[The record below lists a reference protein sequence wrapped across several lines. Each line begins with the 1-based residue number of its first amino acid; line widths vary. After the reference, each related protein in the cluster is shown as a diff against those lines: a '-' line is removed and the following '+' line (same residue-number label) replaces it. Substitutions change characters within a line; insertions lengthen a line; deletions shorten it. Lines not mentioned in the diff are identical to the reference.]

1 MWMLD
6 SVRKA
11 CTIRIRSKQTFDIKK
26 KNTSK
31 VFFFFTL
38 PALSKKESADVI
50 NRIKLVWILPV
61 HYCPCT
67 GIQGQTDIQT
77 KRDAMK
83 DEGIQSK
90 QMFEALNISIWKLTY
105 AVFNILFIHNCI
117 NSSMWESVKNIN
129 LISLLDMNFCQ
140 LECICIKKW
149 MVNVQPQTKERQ
161 FRE

>member
-1 MWMLD
+1 MIL
-6 SVRKA
+6 
-11 CTIRIRSKQTFDIKK
+11 KK

-31 VFFFFTL
+31 VFCFFLTL

-50 NRIKLVWILPV
+50 NRIKPVWTLLV
-61 HYCPCT
+61 HYYPCT

-105 AVFNILFIHNCI
+105 AVFNILFIYNCI
-117 NSSMWESVKNIN
+117 NSSM
-129 LISLLDMNFCQ
+129 
-140 LECICIKKW
+140 
-149 MVNVQPQTKERQ
+149 
-161 FRE
+161 